1 MDQGDPEL
9 AAEVVC
15 AIARSIIDAEGDA
28 ERLRAIPLG
37 NTVTRLVAMRDD
49 VPAGESDEYK
59 LVALAS
65 AVQRAKDGDR
75 VAREQLP
82 DLVRG
87 VREWFGLRN

>member
-1 MDQGDPEL
+1 MDGDDAEL

-15 AIARSIIDAEGDA
+15 AIARAVLAAEGDA
-28 ERLRAIPLG
+28 DQLQAITLG
-37 NTVTRLVAMRDD
+37 NMVQRLVAMRDD
-49 VPAGESDEYK
+49 VPVGESDEYK

-75 VAREQLP
+75 EAREQLP
-82 DLVRG
+82 GLVRG